1 MPVNNQAAGQ
11 ELFKQRCLD
20 KITTLK
26 KELINQ
32 EALDTAMQ
40 DRLNLLEGRVRR
52 YSNASDYQII
62 TEQIESLQK
71 RVDAMKK
78 SAAKPI
84 AMKEIPSYL
93 REEKVVPKKNCC
105 SCLFAS
111 KKPMGAKIAKPI
123 AGAEIAIQDES
134 NVSLKR

>member
-1 MPVNNQAAGQ
+1 MLIKYSTQTRSVLMPVNNQAAGQ

-32 EALDTAMQ
+32 EALDNAMQ

-84 AMKEIPSYL
+84 AMKKIPSYL
-93 REEKVVPKKNCC
+93 REEKVVAKKSCC
-105 SCLFAS
+105 SCLFA
-111 KKPMGAKIAKPI
+111 
-123 AGAEIAIQDES
+123 
-134 NVSLKR
+134 